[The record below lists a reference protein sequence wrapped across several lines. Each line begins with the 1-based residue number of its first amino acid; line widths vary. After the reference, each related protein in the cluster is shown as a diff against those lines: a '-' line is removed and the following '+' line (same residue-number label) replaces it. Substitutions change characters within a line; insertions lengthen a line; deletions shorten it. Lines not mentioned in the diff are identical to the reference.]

1 MTEYKVMAKAK
12 HGKKFVCYGH
22 HTDPAFA
29 ENSAKGL
36 AGHGWT
42 ASVKVIVKD
51 SNGIT
56 NELIYK

>member
-12 HGKKFVCYGH
+12 HRKRFSCYGH
-22 HTDPAFA
+22 HANPAFA
-29 ENSAKGL
+29 EKNAISLVK
-36 AGHGWT
+36 HGVFER
-42 ASVKVIVKD
+42 VKVIVTD